1 MKTLDMST
9 GNHYLCGFCFF
20 RVSFVGF
27 VFCVTING
35 YISTFFSYYAL
46 TLYEELNFVYIFF
59 LFLMGFYLIVATYLS
74 GYLVSQRPTDL
85 HRESIEIQI
94 SEKPPTLLS
103 QTHDP
108 HMTKCSFFQVF
119 GILMN
124 ITTNEQLKYK
134 KYAHMKDKDGKFF
147 NPFNGGPKRNFLDF
161 FFIKLLPRNEDG
173 DYIFTRLPSW
183 LRTCRIKFDIYA
195 SWTVMIFLM
204 SFQENLIFIINLSI
218 FLSFVKI

>member
-46 TLYEELNFVYIFF
+46 TLYEELNFVYVFF

-74 GYLVSQRPTDL
+74 GYLV
-85 HRESIEIQI
+85 
-94 SEKPPTLLS
+94 
-103 QTHDP
+103 
-108 HMTKCSFFQVF
+108 F

-124 ITTNEQLKYK
+124 ITTNEQLRYK

-173 DYIFTRLPSW
+173 DYIFTRLPS
-183 LRTCRIKFDIYA
+183 
-195 SWTVMIFLM
+195 
-204 SFQENLIFIINLSI
+204 
-218 FLSFVKI
+218 